1 VFPREYRFGVF
12 TLDAR
17 TGDLRKHGIPIKL
30 QDLPAQALLALIERQ
45 GELVSREELRRKLW
59 AEGTFV
65 DFEHSISSAINKVR
79 TALNDSAKH
88 PRYIETVGRQGYRF
102 IYPVTPVFAPQAPRK
117 SAPEIPT
124 YRWTRF
130 WVAVLVVGITIGGVA
145 YWKIHENSHSSV
157 RSIAVL
163 PLKNLSTDPEQEFFS
178 EGLTDELITR
188 LASLQGLRV
197 ISRTSSMQYKD
208 SKKTLPEIAQE
219 LHVDAIL
226 EGSVQRSGG
235 RIRVTAELIHAVD
248 DHHIWAQ
255 SYERDQ
261 RDIFE
266 VQNEVTSAI
275 AESIRLKI
283 APATKEKLAAARPV
297 APQAHDDYLRGKF
310 YWSKRTVPDFHSAV
324 DYFQRAITR
333 EPRYAAAYAGIA
345 NTYALVGGYSL
356 TAQGPFID
364 KARAAANR
372 ALEIDPN
379 LADAHVALAVIAQNY
394 DWDWRKAE
402 AEYKRA
408 IELDPN
414 HATAHHWYAEFLSF
428 HGRFEEAFAEI
439 ARAEQLDPLSL
450 IIQTDRGA
458 ILLYARQYK
467 RAIEQFKSV
476 IAKDAMFPRS
486 HLIQFAYVESGQ
498 FDEALRDAEMVR
510 KADDSVSARASVAYV
525 LARKGETRK
534 ARALLRD
541 IERRDDPQTD
551 PQAILIIQ
559 LGLKDWEGAFDTF
572 ERAYDTHSNAMS
584 TLKVNPV
591 YDPLRNDPRFA
602 DLMKRVG
609 FTD

>member
-30 QDLPAQALLALIERQ
+30 QDLPAQALLALIKRQ

>member
-1 VFPREYRFGVF
+1 
-12 TLDAR
+12 
-17 TGDLRKHGIPIKL
+17 
-30 QDLPAQALLALIERQ
+30 
-45 GELVSREELRRKLW
+45 
-59 AEGTFV
+59 
-65 DFEHSISSAINKVR
+65 
-79 TALNDSAKH
+79 
-88 PRYIETVGRQGYRF
+88 
-102 IYPVTPVFAPQAPRK
+102 
-117 SAPEIPT
+117 
-124 YRWTRF
+124 
-130 WVAVLVVGITIGGVA
+130 
-145 YWKIHENSHSSV
+145 
-157 RSIAVL
+157 
-163 PLKNLSTDPEQEFFS
+163 
-178 EGLTDELITR
+178 
-188 LASLQGLRV
+188 
-197 ISRTSSMQYKD
+197 
-208 SKKTLPEIAQE
+208 
-219 LHVDAIL
+219 VDAIL